1 MYYSEEYCQY
11 RADDASESEHSQ
23 CDSWSLLGSGE
34 PALNTAEDTTA
45 CLRQADDGIE
55 KVAAWIAKYSTMPAG
70 GSAGAA
76 SRAGADSSR
85 VRRRRPLSDASLADF
100 LRCAS
105 PFRPSFMDKPRRQQ
119 QKQQPAPAAAVVV
132 AAAAAAAAA
141 AAIGEDCGNAAD
153 EAAAADSSEQTLLCY
168 DRAGDAEFLGHAF
181 YHFVS
186 FQPLDFAPYAPL
198 PPTPFD
204 ADEAGGSFGKTNSAG
219 AWSYITRFFSDYS
232 HDIHFY

>member
-76 SRAGADSSR
+76 
-85 VRRRRPLSDASLADF
+85 
-100 LRCAS
+100 
-105 PFRPSFMDKPRRQQ
+105 
-119 QKQQPAPAAAVVV
+119 
-132 AAAAAAAAA
+132 
-141 AAIGEDCGNAAD
+141 
-153 EAAAADSSEQTLLCY
+153 
-168 DRAGDAEFLGHAF
+168 
-181 YHFVS
+181 
-186 FQPLDFAPYAPL
+186 
-198 PPTPFD
+198 
-204 ADEAGGSFGKTNSAG
+204 
-219 AWSYITRFFSDYS
+219 
-232 HDIHFY
+232 

>member
-1 MYYSEEYCQY
+1 MYYSEECRQY

-34 PALNTAEDTTA
+34 PAQSTAEDTTA
-45 CLRQADDGIE
+45 CLRQTDDGIE
-55 KVAAWIAKYSTMPAG
+55 KVAAWIAKYNTMPAG
-70 GSAGAA
+70 SSAGAA
-76 SRAGADSSR
+76 SKASADSRR

-105 PFRPSFMDKPRRQQ
+105 PYRPSFMDKPRRQH
-119 QKQQPAPAAAVVV
+119 KQLAPAVATLV
-132 AAAAAAAAA
+132 AADAAA
-141 AAIGEDCGNAAD
+141 AAIGEGCGNAAN
-153 EAAAADSSEQTLLCY
+153 EATAADSSEQTLLSY
-168 DRAGDAEFLGHAF
+168 DTAGDAEFLSHAF

-198 PPTPFD
+198 SPIPFD
-204 ADEAGGSFGKTNSAG
+204 ADEAGGGLGKANNAG